1 MNCERHAFRGRLQ
14 FGSGN
19 SRSEQVTVKPGGA
32 HSLAKK
38 NLPER
43 ERDIVSDNV
52 SVRRFRPFLPGKAA
66 F

>member
-19 SRSEQVTVKPGGA
+19 SRSEQVTVKLGGT
-32 HSLAKK
+32 HSFAKK

-43 ERDIVSDNV
+43 GRHIVVDNV
-52 SVRRFRPFLPGKAA
+52 NVQRIIAFLPFKAA
-66 F
+66 S